1 MPGVSVDKNLHDFA
15 QFMKRRE
22 DASQAY
28 VQGDP
33 KPLSQIV
40 ARVWPATFFA
50 PIGGYTRGAKEVA
63 SKYEQD
69 AEMFEKGS
77 SFTFEILQM
86 EASDDVLY
94 AAILV
99 LTFAY
104 FIARDLKFFTWPIPE
119 HIDDIR
125 AGRSG
130 WFVLLELVPVV
141 SIWPAARST

>member
-86 EASDDVLY
+86 EASDDVAY
-94 AAILV
+94 WVGFMRGKARMRGKAEAIPMNLRV
-99 LTFAY
+99 TEVFHRENDEWKMVHRHADPLAE
-104 FIARDLKFFTWPIPE
+104 AKK
-119 HIDDIR
+119 
-125 AGRSG
+125 
-130 WFVLLELVPVV
+130 
-141 SIWPAARST
+141 